1 MTIEQAITE
10 LLKRDNSVVIPFFG
24 TLRNTPESAKVSVVT
39 NYFAPPSSKLE
50 FTANTTIQDN
60 TLADYLSKKE
70 NISVEEAEQQIDDF
84 VKNCKSEFN
93 NYNKISFEGLG
104 KFARKYDGTFEFELN
119 DDINLNDDAFGLP
132 DFHQNPILR
141 VEPSLSKDDDT
152 DKHNNDIDTINDNN
166 RDADSDTDEQTPVS
180 TTAATVVDKV
190 DKTEPLQSDTDEK
203 NIDEN
208 KNNNTESTESKSESE
223 SNIEPEK
230 QEKKRRVWPWI
241 LLLLLILCAGF
252 AALTYFELIPNYI
265 PQIIKPKNDTPY
277 VIGGEP
283 RPYYHYEYTEPED
296 TTSFLL
302 PYPEVMMKYNDSIQR
317 IADSIAME
325 TENIVTDT
333 TTQAEI
339 TPPTDTV
346 PSIDN
351 NTVEKPEPKE
361 EPVVTEPTV
370 EPVQTGPKYL
380 IVCGCFSVEE
390 NAQKKVNQLIESGY
404 PNAFY
409 KKRGSMWNAYYDTY
423 SDKQE
428 AKQALDEIRATV
440 NAKAW
445 LLETKK

>member
-1 MTIEQAITE
+1 MTITQSIAE
-10 LLKRDNSVVIPFFG
+10 LLKRDNSVVIPLFG
-24 TLRNTPESAKVSVVT
+24 TLKSIPNPAKISVIT
-39 NYFAPPSSKLE
+39 NHFAPPSSKIE
-50 FTANTTIQDN
+50 FIADNTIQDEI
-60 TLADYLSKKE
+60 LANYISE
-70 NISVEEAEQQIDDF
+70 NGDISIQEAKQQITDF
-84 VKNCKSEFN
+84 INNCKSEFN
-93 NYNKISFEGLG
+93 NYNKIHFEGLG
-104 KFARKYDGTFEFELN
+104 KLARKYDGTFEFEL
-119 DDINLNDDAFGLP
+119 DDNINLNDDAFGLP

-166 RDADSDTDEQTPVS
+166 RNADSDTDEHTPIS

-203 NIDEN
+203 NINEN

-230 QEKKRRVWPWI
+230 QEKKRRIWPWI

-283 RPYYHYEYTEPED
+283 RPYYHFEYTEPED
-296 TTSFLL
+296 TTTYLL
-302 PYPEVMMKYNDSIQR
+302 PYPEAMTRYNDSIQR

-325 TENIVTDT
+325 AENIAIDATTQVETTLTTDT
-333 TTQAEI
+333 T
-339 TPPTDTV
+339 

-351 NTVEKPEPKE
+351 STVETPEPKK
-361 EPVVTEPTV
+361 EPVVTEPVV
-370 EPVQTGPKYL
+370 EPTNPEPKHF
-380 IVCGCFSVEE
+380 IVCGCFSMEE
-390 NAQKKVNQLIESGY
+390 NAQKKANALHESGF

-409 KKRGSMWNAYYDTY
+409 KKRGSMWNVYYDGY
-423 SDKQE
+423 VDKQE
-428 AKQALDEIRATV
+428 AKSALDEIRSTV
-440 NAKAW
+440 NPKAW
-445 LLETKK
+445 LLSK